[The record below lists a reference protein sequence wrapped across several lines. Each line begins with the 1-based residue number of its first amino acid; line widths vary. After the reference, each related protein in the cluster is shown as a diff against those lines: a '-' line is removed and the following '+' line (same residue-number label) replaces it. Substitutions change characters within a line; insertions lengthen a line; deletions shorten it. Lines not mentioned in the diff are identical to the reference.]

1 MDKMIIIMDNIII
14 LSVMYVVYW
23 FLYVLNISYMLLFVV
38 F

>member
-14 LSVMYVVYW
+14 LSVMYVVCW

>member
-14 LSVMYVVYW
+14 LSVVYVVYW
-23 FLYVLNISYMLLFVV
+23 FLYVLNISNVMFFVV